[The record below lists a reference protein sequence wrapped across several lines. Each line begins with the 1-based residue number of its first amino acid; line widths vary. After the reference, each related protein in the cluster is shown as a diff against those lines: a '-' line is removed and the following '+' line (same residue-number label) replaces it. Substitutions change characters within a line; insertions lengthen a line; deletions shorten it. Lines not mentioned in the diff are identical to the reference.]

1 MNRQAIMHDLTLM
14 LLSISSWEEEFAGF
28 TQRRSWKGYN
38 FDTLD
43 LLTDEGLISGG
54 RRYKSVVLSDAGIQL
69 AEELFAQYG
78 IALDPNPEEQ
88 RFFRFLLSFNF
99 LELTCKRTLLVPEH
113 TTFEDFHTMIQ
124 ACLNWMNY
132 HLYDFALIANGE
144 QLCISLP
151 DYTTGDGPRLDYLL
165 EGEEA
170 PRWLNSATTHL
181 DDFFPKAKEATY
193 SYDYGDGWEIEVCL
207 LNRGERLMSDDPICC
222 DGSGDAP
229 PEDVGGEG
237 GFEHFLA
244 AIDDPDSEDHD
255 MMCAWGEGQG
265 FERFKKTLVNKR
277 LTHWRDWA
285 RTDTESMP

>member
-99 LELTCKRTLLVPEH
+99 LELTCSRTL
-113 TTFEDFHTMIQ
+113 
-124 ACLNWMNY
+124 
-132 HLYDFALIANGE
+132 
-144 QLCISLP
+144 
-151 DYTTGDGPRLDYLL
+151 
-165 EGEEA
+165 
-170 PRWLNSATTHL
+170 
-181 DDFFPKAKEATY
+181 
-193 SYDYGDGWEIEVCL
+193 
-207 LNRGERLMSDDPICC
+207 
-222 DGSGDAP
+222 
-229 PEDVGGEG
+229 
-237 GFEHFLA
+237 
-244 AIDDPDSEDHD
+244 
-255 MMCAWGEGQG
+255 
-265 FERFKKTLVNKR
+265 
-277 LTHWRDWA
+277 
-285 RTDTESMP
+285 